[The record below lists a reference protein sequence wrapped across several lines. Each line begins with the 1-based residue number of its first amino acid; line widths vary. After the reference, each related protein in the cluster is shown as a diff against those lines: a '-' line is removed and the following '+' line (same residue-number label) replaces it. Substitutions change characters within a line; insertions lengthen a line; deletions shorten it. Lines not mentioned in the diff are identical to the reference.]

1 MLKYINNNNCKN
13 DNPNEFDLPKCT
25 KSLLDNIKDNTNFL
39 VRSKCIFMTFKEYS
53 DKIHIN
59 KNIYSRV
66 WESVNEKEI
75 KNTIRIELENIKN
88 NLLRPSTLSIPLPI
102 YAMMAKKLE
111 ENVLK
116 TNYVFKGNYE
126 LILYI
131 PNLYNYNGNE
141 REYTLF
147 PSLDAFSKQNR
158 WMELMTSKYSKY
170 LQIIKIGLLKEK
182 EKSIVKKNYFRNDLT
197 NTCLNL
203 GCVSNIKDSVYIPE
217 YSKDDRS
224 LTISAE
230 GVPYFPKSCLR
241 TPYYNKHMMNF
252 KQEDT
257 KFNSRNPNIFTDSAN
272 IITHCSAEN
281 VKEDLKDGIDAYIC
295 DTIIK
300 KKLCEKDKDGSYS
313 SKPLAQE
320 VCNKETDKGRAESLL
335 ANFYKENLN
344 PDDTKFNSRNPNIF
358 TDSANI
364 ITHCSAENVK
374 DDLKDGFDKYLCD
387 TIIKEKLCEKD
398 TDGSYSS
405 KFLAQEVCNKKTDKG
420 RAESL
425 LANFY
430 REHLNAGTK
439 DNEYSEDYSIN
450 ILKELAFRKSK
461 FPGPNDVQEIVFS
474 IFLID
479 TQFFDENLFCYM
491 PWGNKLLIQD
501 YVLNEGESL
510 EVDRVSFK
518 SFNDVYEI
526 KFQPDGYLYLYEN
539 KKIKMLIP
547 NQSGN
552 LKCFTRKVLKFEN
565 MTLNIYGYDTHN
577 NYDLR
582 GYVKLNIKSMYTAP
596 ASIILSNSGEIIIYD
611 LGINNRTN

>member
-1 MLKYINNNNCKN
+1 MLKYINNKNCKN

-39 VRSKCIFMTFKEYS
+39 VRSRCIFMTFKEYS
-53 DKIHIN
+53 NKIHIN
-59 KNIYSRV
+59 NNIYSRI
-66 WESVNEKEI
+66 WSSVNEKEI
-75 KNTIRIELENIKN
+75 KNTIRIELANIKN

-102 YAMMAKKLE
+102 YAMMAKRLE
-111 ENVLK
+111 EN
-116 TNYVFKGNYE
+116 VFKGNYE

-170 LQIIKIGLLKEK
+170 LQIIKIGMLKDKEK
-182 EKSIVKKNYFRNDLT
+182 TIIKKNYFRNDLT

-203 GCVSNIKDSVYIPE
+203 GCVSSIRDSVYIPE
-217 YSKDDRS
+217 YTRDEQS
-224 LTISAE
+224 LTIAAD
-230 GVPYFPKSCLR
+230 GVPYYPKSCLR
-241 TPYYNKHMMNF
+241 TPYYNNHMMNF
-252 KQEDT
+252 KPDDT
-257 KFNSRNPNIFTDSAN
+257 KYNSRDPNIFTDSAN
-272 IITHCSAEN
+272 IITHCSVEN
-281 VKEDLKDGIDAYIC
+281 VKSDI
-295 DTIIK
+295 
-300 KKLCEKDKDGSYS
+300 
-313 SKPLAQE
+313 
-320 VCNKETDKGRAESLL
+320 
-335 ANFYKENLN
+335 
-344 PDDTKFNSRNPNIF
+344 
-358 TDSANI
+358 
-364 ITHCSAENVK
+364 
-374 DDLKDGFDKYLCD
+374 KDGFDKYLCD

-398 TDGSYSS
+398 EEGSYST
-405 KFLAQEVCNKKTDKG
+405 KPLAQSVCNNADKG

-430 REHLNAGTK
+430 RENLNPGTK

-501 YVLNEGESL
+501 YVLNEGDSL

-552 LKCFTRKVLKFEN
+552 LKCFTKKVLKFEN

>member
-1 MLKYINNNNCKN
+1 MLKYINNKSCKN
-13 DNPNEFDLPKCT
+13 DNTKEFDLGKCS
-25 KSLLDNIKDNTNFL
+25 KSLIDNIKDNTNFL
-39 VRSKCIFMTFKEYS
+39 LWSRCIFMTFKEYT

-66 WESVNEKEI
+66 WSSVNEKEI

-102 YAMMAKKLE
+102 YAMLAKRLE
-111 ENVLK
+111 EN
-116 TNYVFKGNYE
+116 VFKGNYE

-147 PSLDAFSKQNR
+147 PSLDAFSTQNR
-158 WMELMTSKYSKY
+158 WMELMTSTYSKY
-170 LQIIKIGLLKEK
+170 LQIIKIGLLKDRENT
-182 EKSIVKKNYFRNDLT
+182 IIKKNYFRNDLT

-203 GCVSNIKDSVYIPE
+203 GCVSSIKDSVYIPE
-217 YSKDDRS
+217 YTRDEQS
-224 LTISAE
+224 LTIAAD
-230 GVPYFPKSCLR
+230 GVPYYPKSCLR

-252 KQEDT
+252 KPDDT
-257 KFNSRNPNIFTDSAN
+257 KFNSRDPNIFTDSAN
-272 IITHCSAEN
+272 IITHCNAEN
-281 VKEDLKDGIDAYIC
+281 VK
-295 DTIIK
+295 
-300 KKLCEKDKDGSYS
+300 S
-313 SKPLAQE
+313 
-320 VCNKETDKGRAESLL
+320 
-335 ANFYKENLN
+335 
-344 PDDTKFNSRNPNIF
+344 
-358 TDSANI
+358 
-364 ITHCSAENVK
+364 
-374 DDLKDGFDKYLCD
+374 DLKDGFDKYLCD

-398 TDGSYSS
+398 EEGSYSS
-405 KFLAQEVCNKKTDKG
+405 KPLAQSVCNNADKG

-430 REHLNAGTK
+430 RENLNPGTK

-461 FPGPNDVQEIVFS
+461 FPGPDNVQEIVFS

-491 PWGNKLLIQD
+491 PWGNKLLKQD
-501 YVLNEGESL
+501 YVLNEGDSL
-510 EVDRVSFK
+510 EVDRVSLK

-526 KFQPDGYLYLYEN
+526 KFKPDGYLYLYEN
-539 KKIKMLIP
+539 KNVKYVLP

-552 LKCFTRKVLKFEN
+552 LKCFTKKVLKFEN
-565 MTLNIYGYDTHN
+565 MTLNIYGYDMHN

-582 GYVKLNIKSMYTAP
+582 GYVNLNIKSMYTAP